1 LREKTETEQQQ
12 QRQQQEAEQ
21 DPETKEMQLAKLKQ
35 QHAEL
40 GGRLSQLLRDK
51 AAAEE
56 TKKRLSDGLLRTKA
70 RMKEIERRLG
80 K

>member
-1 LREKTETEQQQ
+1 MPSTRPTAATTENEHEQ
-12 QRQQQEAEQ
+12 EQ
-21 DPETKEMQLAKLKQ
+21 DQETREMQMTKLKQ
-35 QHAEL
+35 QHADL

-56 TKKRLSDGLLRTKA
+56 TKKRLNDGLLRTKA

>member
-1 LREKTETEQQQ
+1 MEVEPGQ
-12 QRQQQEAEQ
+12 EQ
-21 DPETKEMQLAKLKQ
+21 DQETKEMQLAKLKQ

-56 TKKRLSDGLLRTKA
+56 TKKRLNDGLLRTKA